1 VREFAKQ
8 IIIKKKKKHK
18 RKEKGNIFS
27 ILQSGPIKRYVFDH
41 LGRLIFNF
49 DFFSLKK
56 KKFNSCL
63 AFPLLGIARQRV
75 ASAFLSP
82 RMELQVFLEERL
94 QFLSDLNN
102 RKRFAALS

>member
-1 VREFAKQ
+1 VCERICQA
-8 IIIKKKKKHK
+8 KKKKNTIEKK
-18 RKEKGNIFS
+18 KEISLVFYEVVLEKG
-27 ILQSGPIKRYVFDH
+27 YVFDH
-41 LGRLIFNF
+41 LRRLIFNF

-63 AFPLLGIARQRV
+63 AFPLLGIAQQRV